1 MTNSI
6 ISLIL
11 LLFQVAVL
19 CVLLFLCG
27 RMIGAY
33 KKSLTPVFL
42 AFSLALWLFTDLYWL
57 IYDLIRQ
64 NARMPFGA
72 NEIGE
77 AAVFL
82 TLAAALSATVSH
94 GFYEAKAQAVG
105 AVVFA
110 ACNMALWIAWSGEW
124 LQDTLVGASFG
135 YLLYTIACSL
145 KAQRALRRGEWT
157 LLGLACAL
165 LILAQTMTFFAEAG
179 MKKTL
184 DAACSVLLSVGV
196 AYWGLKLLQAR
207 EKGLRHRTLLCLA
220 YGLTAWIIM
229 AKYMSEG
236 MIYLLLMFAETLSL
250 PPLFLSAGKAVE
262 DR

>member
-1 MTNSI
+1 M
-6 ISLIL
+6 
-11 LLFQVAVL
+11 
-19 CVLLFLCG
+19 
-27 RMIGAY
+27 
-33 KKSLTPVFL
+33 
-42 AFSLALWLFTDLYWL
+42 YWL

-82 TLAAALSATVSH
+82 TLAAALSATVPH
-94 GFYEAKAQAVG
+94 GFSEAKAQAVG
-105 AVVFA
+105 AVAFA

-165 LILAQTMTFFAEAG
+165 LILMQATTFFADAG
-179 MKKTL
+179 IKKAL
-184 DAACSVLLSVGV
+184 DAACSVLLAAGA
-196 AYWGLKLLQAR
+196 AYWVLKLLQAR
-207 EKGLRHRTLLCLA
+207 KKGLRYRTRLCLA

-236 MIYLLLMFAETLSL
+236 TIYLLFMFAETLSVPL
-250 PPLFLSAGKAVE
+250 LFLSAGKAVE

>member
-72 NEIGE
+72 NEFGE

-165 LILAQTMTFFAEAG
+165 LILAQTTTFFAEAG
-179 MKKTL
+179 MKKNAGCRLLRSALRWGRVLGFKAFAGPGKRASAPNAPVPGVRTDGMDHHGEIYERRNDL
-184 DAACSVLLSVGV
+184 FAAHV
-196 AYWGLKLLQAR
+196 R
-207 EKGLRHRTLLCLA
+207 
-220 YGLTAWIIM
+220 
-229 AKYMSEG
+229 
-236 MIYLLLMFAETLSL
+236 
-250 PPLFLSAGKAVE
+250 
-262 DR
+262 

>member
-72 NEIGE
+72 NEFGE

-165 LILAQTMTFFAEAG
+165 LILAQTTTFFAEAG

-207 EKGLRHRTLLCLA
+207 KKGLRHRTLLCLA